1 LFADTDRIRK
11 HERGEAAVKEKMR
24 LTLIALAWALI
35 LLAAYAVAVHAQTSA
50 TDNQHTAKKGVAI
63 IY

>member
-1 LFADTDRIRK
+1 M
-11 HERGEAAVKEKMR
+11 KEKMR